1 MKLGLLLTMLTV
13 LVASVAL
20 QAPDNSS
27 LLRIATTLTHITQ
40 TLTLWRFLS
49 ITRKEIPEQHKT
61 PLFWQ

>member
-27 LLRIATTLTHITQ
+27 LLRFATALTLITQ
-40 TLTLWRFLS
+40 ALALWRFLS
-49 ITRKEIPEQHKT
+49 SDQKRDS
-61 PLFWQ
+61 